1 MEMGAEQNLHES
13 EIFLFL
19 LNPHGLRIKF
29 SNGHKNTLYYSAF
42 VQWKGL
48 VTSMAFQWLDNF

>member
-1 MEMGAEQNLHES
+1 MGAEQNLHES

-29 SNGHKNTLYYSAF
+29 NNGHKNPLYYSTF

-48 VTSMAFQWLDNF
+48 CYINGISVA